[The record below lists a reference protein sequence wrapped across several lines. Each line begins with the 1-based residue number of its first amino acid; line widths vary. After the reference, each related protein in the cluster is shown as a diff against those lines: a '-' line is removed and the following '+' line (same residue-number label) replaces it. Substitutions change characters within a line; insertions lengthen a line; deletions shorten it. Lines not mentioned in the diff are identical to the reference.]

1 MGLMDKMKTGAKNFD
16 NRLGQSV
23 DSAKYD
29 SKISDQKNI
38 KRKAIEEAG
47 QKMFD
52 AYVESGATSITDEI
66 KELYE
71 KAKACDVEIEKLEK
85 EKAEMIEANKAER
98 QANRDD
104 LAAKEEA
111 DRKARE
117 EAKAAEEEKKE

>member
-38 KRKAIEEAG
+38 KNKSLKEAG
-47 QKMFD
+47 EKLFEGFM
-52 AYVESGATSITDEI
+52 AGNAAVTDEI
-66 KELYE
+66 KALLE
-71 KAKACDVEIEKLEK
+71 KAKACDEEIAKLEK
-85 EKAEMIEANKAER
+85 EKEEMIAANKAER

-117 EAKAAEEEKKE
+117 EAKAAEEEKIE